1 MSSLIFPS
9 IEWTR
14 LLWSSSGVWATAT
27 TTSGDGS
34 VYVAGY
40 TDSNLKGNNANGGQD
55 VFLTR
60 YSPSGDEL
68 WTKVFGT
75 NADDIPSALAT
86 STDGSVYLVGYTRGS
101 LDGQINRGDYDA
113 FIVKFDPQGTRQWT
127 KTAGTNSYDL
137 IQSISIGEDGSLYVA
152 GETGGNLDDETSFG
166 SDDAFVSKYDSK
178 GTRLWT
184 KLLGTP
190 VSDKAYALKALPDGS
205 LYVVGYSEGRLNGQ
219 TNNGDYDAFLA
230 RYSTDGKLLWVKQ
243 FGTKFIDI
251 ASSIT
256 SDKDGS
262 VYVSGRTM
270 PPEAEPSLP
279 ITYRDAFLGK
289 FSSDGA
295 QLWNLQLSPL
305 YLYDKTSISTAIDGS
320 IYVVGGSNHSST
332 VATDI
337 FMTKVTSSGEKLWN
351 IEIGTNSFD
360 LANAITVS
368 SDGSI
373 VISGVTSGRILDG
386 QTNGGTYSTFTS
398 KWQVQDQSSNA
409 LPTVQFSSTSSA
421 VVEGNNGNA
430 TVTLQATLSARS
442 TQAVTVPV
450 TYSGTATSGTD
461 YGSATTSITI
471 AAGQTTG
478 SASFSVIGDTTL
490 ESNETVILTMGT
502 PTNAM
507 LGAIKSYTHTII
519 NDDLNA
525 GPKGLGGVAY
535 HWKSHALLSGVTV
548 STGDQKA
555 VQADSDLFDLRA
567 ASFDAA
573 SGTLTVQLWVN
584 PVQASMSFDVSAV
597 TQGAKSASFTPSL
610 SASTW
615 TVLANT
621 DKPNDVSI
629 SGFSSNPSAAGVTG
643 ALQLGTLTMVLTPNA
658 PVAVNFKNLSVGN
671 STSADVNLTLA
682 SASTDASGVFALA
695 LPDGSYGLTVS
706 RAVGD
711 GSNNNGVTSADAL
724 AALKIAVGMNP
735 NTDPDGSGPLQTP
748 MLSPYQVMAAD
759 VNGDGRV
766 TSADALAILKMSVKL
781 ADAPAPAWM
790 FVEEDRDFWDE
801 ATKAFTLTRSNAAW
815 DAQIKVS
822 MPADAK
828 TNLVGVLKGDVNG
841 SWTLAGASTLEATNP
856 TYFKDLAQLIGVPAD
871 QWGIPPGG

>member
-1 MSSLIFPS
+1 MGFGVNGKVLFDFPVLGDPLDVLAYDAT
-9 IEWTR
+9 E
-14 LLWSSSGVWATAT
+14 GV
-27 TTSGDGS
+27 DGK
-34 VYVAGY
+34 VLVP
-40 TDSNLKGNNANGGQD
+40 GNIWIDGRPVNAFAVQILPN
-55 VFLTR
+55 
-60 YSPSGDEL
+60 
-68 WTKVFGT
+68 
-75 NADDIPSALAT
+75 
-86 STDGSVYLVGYTRGS
+86 GS
-101 LDGQINRGDYDA
+101 LDPSFGEKG
-113 FIVKFDPQGTRQWT
+113 VVLTGL
-127 KTAGTNSYDL
+127 G
-137 IQSISIGEDGSLYVA
+137 QSIGSVLTSNGGFIFGGSTRGPEWAFDAPAKLKVLPSGQPDPSFNPYPAFKPGGPAVALNHLVSIYDED
-152 GETGGNLDDETSFG
+152 
-166 SDDAFVSKYDSK
+166 SDSRNVGPTASYK
-178 GTRLWT
+178 GTRVT
-184 KLLGTP
+184 IQREGTAS
-190 VSDKAYALKALPDGS
+190 SDDRFGS
-205 LYVVGYSEGRLNGQ
+205 LGLLTFVDSTAGPL
-219 TNNGDYDAFLA
+219 DA
-230 RYSTDGKLLWVKQ
+230 
-243 FGTKFIDI
+243 
-251 ASSIT
+251 
-256 SDKDGS
+256 GS
-262 VYVSGRTM
+262 V
-270 PPEAEPSLP
+270 
-279 ITYRDAFLGK
+279 
-289 FSSDGA
+289 
-295 QLWNLQLSPL
+295 Q
-305 YLYDKTSISTAIDGS
+305 
-320 IYVVGGSNHSST
+320 
-332 VATDI
+332 
-337 FMTKVTSSGEKLWN
+337 
-351 IEIGTNSFD
+351 
-360 LANAITVS
+360 
-368 SDGSI
+368 
-373 VISGVTSGRILDG
+373 ISGVVVGSYEQAAGKLSITFNEAATQSKVDEALSSL
-386 QTNGGTYSTFTS
+386 TYS
-398 KWQVQDQSSNA
+398 NA
-409 LPTVQFSSTSSA
+409 GTTAPAQLKLLVTVNDGVLADS
-421 VVEGNNGNA
+421 
-430 TVTLQATLSARS
+430 ATL
-442 TQAVTVPV
+442 TLVN
-450 TYSGTATSGTD
+450 
-461 YGSATTSITI
+461 
-471 AAGQTTG
+471 AAAAQPG
-478 SASFSVIGDTTL
+478 
-490 ESNETVILTMGT
+490 
-502 PTNAM
+502 
-507 LGAIKSYTHTII
+507 
-519 NDDLNA
+519 
-525 GPKGLGGVAY
+525 KGLGGVAY

-597 TQGAKSASFTPSL
+597 TQGAKSASFSPSL

-629 SGFSSNPSAAGVTG
+629 SGFLSNPSAAGVTG

-658 PVAVNFKNLSVGN
+658 PVAVSFKNLSVGN

-682 SASTDASGVFALA
+682 SASTDASGAFALA

-822 MPADAK
+822 LPADAK

>member
-1 MSSLIFPS
+1 
-9 IEWTR
+9 
-14 LLWSSSGVWATAT
+14 
-27 TTSGDGS
+27 
-34 VYVAGY
+34 
-40 TDSNLKGNNANGGQD
+40 
-55 VFLTR
+55 
-60 YSPSGDEL
+60 
-68 WTKVFGT
+68 
-75 NADDIPSALAT
+75 
-86 STDGSVYLVGYTRGS
+86 LV
-101 LDGQINRGDYDA
+101 
-113 FIVKFDPQGTRQWT
+113 
-127 KTAGTNSYDL
+127 
-137 IQSISIGEDGSLYVA
+137 
-152 GETGGNLDDETSFG
+152 
-166 SDDAFVSKYDSK
+166 
-178 GTRLWT
+178 
-184 KLLGTP
+184 
-190 VSDKAYALKALPDGS
+190 
-205 LYVVGYSEGRLNGQ
+205 
-219 TNNGDYDAFLA
+219 
-230 RYSTDGKLLWVKQ
+230 
-243 FGTKFIDI
+243 
-251 ASSIT
+251 
-256 SDKDGS
+256 
-262 VYVSGRTM
+262 
-270 PPEAEPSLP
+270 
-279 ITYRDAFLGK
+279 
-289 FSSDGA
+289 
-295 QLWNLQLSPL
+295 
-305 YLYDKTSISTAIDGS
+305 
-320 IYVVGGSNHSST
+320 
-332 VATDI
+332 
-337 FMTKVTSSGEKLWN
+337 
-351 IEIGTNSFD
+351 
-360 LANAITVS
+360 
-368 SDGSI
+368 
-373 VISGVTSGRILDG
+373 
-386 QTNGGTYSTFTS
+386 
-398 KWQVQDQSSNA
+398 
-409 LPTVQFSSTSSA
+409 TVQVSLNAASA
-421 VVEGNNGNA
+421 QE
-430 TVTLQATLSARS
+430 
-442 TQAVTVPV
+442 VTVPIV
-450 TYSGTATSGTD
+450 YSGTATSGLDYSNATSSIRIQAGQTGGSVSFEIVGDSMVESNETIILTMGNPTNAKLGAITNYTHTITNDDLPSIQFSTTSGSNYEGNSGSSTVAVEASLSTASAQEVTVPIKFSGTASVGSDYTDATTTITIAPGKTSGIASFVVVGDKMIESDETVILTIGEPTNAVLGASTTFVYTITSDDLPAVNFYSSSSSENEGNSGSIRVIVEVTLSAITSQAVTVPVFYSGTATLGTD
-461 YGSATTSITI
+461 YSSSATSITI
-471 AAGQTTG
+471 GAGQTTG

-502 PTNAM
+502 PTNAT
-507 LGAIKSYTHTII
+507 LGANTSYTHTITNDDVPTVQFASSSGASNEGNSGI
-519 NDDLNA
+519 SVVTVQATLSAASTQAVTVPVTYSGTATSGTDHSSATTNITIAAGQTTGSASFSIIGDTTLESNETVILTMATPTNATLGANTSYTHTIVNDDLIA
-525 GPKGLGGVAY
+525 GSKSLGSVAY

-629 SGFSSNPSAAGVTG
+629 SGFLSNPSAAGVTG

-658 PVAVNFKNLSVGN
+658 PVAVSFKNLSVGN

-682 SASTDASGVFALA
+682 SASTDASGAFALA

-781 ADAPAPAWM
+781 ADAPAPGWM

-822 MPADAK
+822 LPADAK